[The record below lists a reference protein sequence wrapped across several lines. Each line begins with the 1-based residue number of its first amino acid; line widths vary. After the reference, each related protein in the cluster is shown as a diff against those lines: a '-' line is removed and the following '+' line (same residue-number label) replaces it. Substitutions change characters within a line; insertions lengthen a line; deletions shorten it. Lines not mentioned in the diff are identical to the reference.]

1 MNPQQMRRARLIP
14 IDTLQHPLDEALFE
28 FSDGFI
34 E

>member
-14 IDTLQHPLDEALFE
+14 IDAVQHALDKTFFE
-28 FSDGFI
+28 LSDGLV